1 MDKVIKASLRG
12 IKFRVLASEEMMNIF
27 KDIFRKLNGP
37 KGALQNINLRTT
49 SSISTTYFM
58 IIDSEKVVLQVDDPT
73 DPSNTLAMTKI
84 WDEKLARRIE
94 EKFNEMW
101 DEAKL
106 VEV

>member
-1 MDKVIKASLRG
+1 
-12 IKFRVLASEEMMNIF
+12 
-27 KDIFRKLNGP
+27 
-37 KGALQNINLRTT
+37 
-49 SSISTTYFM
+49 M
-58 IIDSEKVVLQVDDPT
+58 ILFSEKVVLQVDDPS

-94 EKFNEMW
+94 DKFNEMW